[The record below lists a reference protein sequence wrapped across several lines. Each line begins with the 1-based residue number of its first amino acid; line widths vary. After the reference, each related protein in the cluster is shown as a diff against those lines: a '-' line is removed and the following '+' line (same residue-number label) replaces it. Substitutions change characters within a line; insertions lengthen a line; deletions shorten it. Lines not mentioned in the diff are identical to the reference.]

1 MKLADASKDEPTRRQ
16 LETLATDS
24 YAQEISLKRV
34 SILDL
39 LDQFPSVSLPFG
51 TFLSLLPP
59 IRPRQ
64 YSISSSPLNDPG
76 RATLTY
82 ALLDT
87 PSLSNP
93 AKKHIG
99 VSTAYLSSL
108 IGGDK
113 LYVSVR
119 PTHTAFHLPDEAEL
133 DKTPIICVA
142 AGSGLAPF
150 RGFVQERAALL
161 ASGRQIAPMLLFFG
175 CRGPQM
181 DDLYREQL
189 DQWQAQGAV
198 DVRRAFSRVES
209 DNPEARGCKY
219 VQDRL
224 RHDNAEVKSL
234 WARDAR
240 VFVCGSRHVGE
251 EVKAAMGKI
260 LLGDEATVDRVAQWY
275 EGVRNVRYATDV
287 FD

>member
-1 MKLADASKDEPTRRQ
+1 MKLADASKDEPTKRQ
-16 LETLATDS
+16 LQELAADS
-24 YAQEISLKRV
+24 YAHEISLKRV
-34 SILDL
+34 SVLDL
-39 LDQFPSVSLPFG
+39 LDRFPSVSLPFG
-51 TFLSLLPP
+51 IFLSLLPP

-64 YSISSSPLNDPG
+64 YSISSSPLNNPS

-82 ALLDT
+82 ALLDA

-93 AKKHIG
+93 AEKHIG

-108 IGGDK
+108 VAGDK

-119 PTHTAFHLPDEAEL
+119 PTHTAFHLPDETEL

-209 DNPEARGCKY
+209 DDHEARGCKY

-224 RHDNAEVKSL
+224 RHDSAEVRGL
-234 WARDAR
+234 WERGAR
-240 VFVCGSRHVGE
+240 VFVCGSRRVGE
-251 EVKAAMGKI
+251 EVKATMGGI
-260 LLGDEATVDRVAQWY
+260 LLGEETTEDGVAQWY
-275 EGVRNVRYATDV
+275 EGVRNERYATDV